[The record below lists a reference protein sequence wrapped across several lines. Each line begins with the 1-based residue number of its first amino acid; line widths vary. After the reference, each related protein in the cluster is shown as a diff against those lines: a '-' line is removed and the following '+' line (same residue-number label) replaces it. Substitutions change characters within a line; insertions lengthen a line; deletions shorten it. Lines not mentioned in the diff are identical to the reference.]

1 MVLILIKEKKGAPE
15 GEDEVTESEVPRYYF
30 NCLPVQ
36 VVENTL
42 GDRVENVKSNCLIYM
57 LRLLNCVVLFYTK

>member
-36 VVENTL
+36 VEGERRSV
-42 GDRVENVKSNCLIYM
+42 LILSM
-57 LRLLNCVVLFYTK
+57 DLFRIPQKFTFVQKLNYQ